1 MDKLKVNNGRITDT
15 NSKLIPW
22 QNTAQ
27 INKSIAS
34 NFAGIVRDWIFRWH
48 NLSACRQESA
58 RGTRGTMVVVEAAY
72 SSTPREHNYR
82 QTSDSSQTRYQSRF
96 EINAL
101 HTNQTRF
108 KCQEYLIRTVYDYGC
123 THKMESR
130 INHIFLVPSSG
141 RTIQYTSPVHNKL
154 VNALIVIGNFKLT
167 VTSFTDFSLVK
178 F

>member
-15 NSKLIPW
+15 NSKLISW

-34 NFAGIVRDWIFRWH
+34 NFASIERDYIFRWH

-58 RGTRGTMVVVEAAY
+58 RGARGTMVAVEAAY

-101 HTNQTRF
+101 HTYQTRF

-130 INHIFLVPSSG
+130 INHIFLVHFHVCRAAAG
-141 RTIQYTSPVHNKL
+141 QYNIRVLYTIHNEL
-154 VNALIVIGNFKLT
+154 VNALIVIGNFKQI
-167 VTSFTDFSLVK
+167 FHW
-178 F
+178 